1 MPASTSSRL
10 IPGRLLL
17 PLAGLACVASL
28 SLAGAVQAQS
38 NPVTVWQA
46 APQNVLNL
54 SAEASRELPQDLLSI
69 TLAATREGT
78 EAAAVQA
85 QLRQALDAAL
95 AEARKSARA
104 GQVDVRTG
112 AFQISPRYAAR
123 TGAAPAI
130 AGWQGRAELVLEG
143 SDIATISQLAGRLN
157 GLAVAR
163 VAFSLSREARDKVE
177 AEVAAQAIDRFKAKA
192 AAHAQQFGYA
202 SYSLREVSVSG
213 GESGGPMPVPMY
225 RAAAAPMAAA
235 EQAQPVEPG
244 KTTVTVS
251 VTGSIQLSPR

>member
-17 PLAGLACVASL
+17 PLACLAM
-28 SLAGAVQAQS
+28 AGVVQAQS

-54 SAEASRELPQDLLSI
+54 SAEASREVPQDLLSI
-69 TLAATREGT
+69 TLAATREGAD
-78 EAAAVQA
+78 AATVQA

-95 AEARKSARA
+95 AEARKAVRP
-104 GQVDVRTG
+104 GQLDLRTG
-112 AFQISPRYAAR
+112 AFQMSPRYAAR
-123 TGAAPAI
+123 TGAAPTI
-130 AGWQGRAELVLEG
+130 AGWQGRGELVLEG
-143 SDIATISQLAGRLN
+143 SDTAAISQLAGRLN

-163 VAFSLSREARDKVE
+163 VAFSLSREVRDKVE
-177 AEVAAQAIDRFKAKA
+177 AEVAAQAIDRFKARA

-202 SYSLREVSVSG
+202 SYSLREVSVQG
-213 GESGGPMPVPMY
+213 GESGGPSPAPMF
-225 RAAAAPMAAA
+225 RAAAAPMAMA

-244 KTTVTVS
+244 KTTVSVN